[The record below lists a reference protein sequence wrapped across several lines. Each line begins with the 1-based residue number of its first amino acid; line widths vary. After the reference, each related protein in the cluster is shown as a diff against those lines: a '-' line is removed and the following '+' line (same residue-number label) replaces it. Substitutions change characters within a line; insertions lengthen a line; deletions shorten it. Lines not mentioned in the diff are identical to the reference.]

1 MEINA
6 RVIHMAAIEAAR
18 HGDKTAVLEGLAY
31 LIDSFREGANT
42 DVVGKYEEILRHA
55 TEDEASLVEVCE
67 QLEELFEKLDKRFA
81 AAVLIVQCAPQA
93 QAPVETL
100 HPQPYSLN

>member
-1 MEINA
+1 MLEINS
-6 RVIHMAAIEAAR
+6 RVVHTAVIEAAR
-18 HGDKTAVLEGLAY
+18 HGDKPAVIEGLSY
-31 LIDSFREGANT
+31 LIDSFREGDHA
-42 DVVGKYEEILRHA
+42 DVAVKYEEILRGI
-55 TEDEASLVEVCE
+55 EDGVSFVEVCE

-93 QAPVETL
+93 PVETL